1 MSTDREREPDERGS
15 EERLPVAGP
24 ARVRSVIVALLRR
37 HRAQYVGV
45 TVLAAL
51 AAVAGLVGPYAVG
64 RLVQSLT
71 DGAGVAAITPLG
83 LAMLAGVVLQ
93 TVFTGFGT
101 RLAMALGER
110 VFARLREDF
119 MERVTSIP
127 LSVVERAGTG
137 DLLTRTTSD
146 IDAVSTMVRFAI
158 PQLVVSAIAVSL
170 TVVAAFVTT
179 PLVALAL
186 LVGVPVLV
194 LVVRWYLRRAP
205 AAYLGVNSSY
215 DDLYGT
221 VAQTMDGARTV
232 DALALGGA
240 RVDATDSVLGTLWR
254 RRLRIVRLKLVLLPV
269 SALAYTVPIPLALLW
284 GGILVG
290 QGLTTVGA
298 VTTVALYAV
307 QLTAPIVAVV
317 QWLDNLQRGTVSL
330 ARILGVGELETDRMP
345 GTERPT
351 DAVVSLANAHY
362 AYATGPEVLH
372 GIDLE
377 LAPGEHLAIVGP
389 SGAGKTTIGRLL
401 AGIDAPTTGSAT
413 VGGVPLHELPLAE
426 LRREVALVT
435 QEHHVFV
442 GSIADNVRMGRS
454 DASDADVLRA
464 LGVVGAA
471 AWASE
476 LPDGVQTVVG
486 SGGHPVTGAE
496 AQQLAL
502 ARLVLVDPHT
512 LVLDEA
518 TSVLDARAARSIERS
533 LGAVLEGRTVVS
545 IAHRLHTAYD
555 ADRIAVV
562 EHGRIVELGSHDEL
576 IAAGGAYASLWA
588 RWATES

>member
-1 MSTDREREPDERGS
+1 MSGQDGRGAAD
-15 EERLPVAGP
+15 RLPVAS
-24 ARVRSVIVALLRR
+24 ASRVRGVVLAILRR
-37 HRAQYVGV
+37 HRAAYLGV
-45 TVLAAL
+45 TILAAL
-51 AAVAGLVGPYAVG
+51 AALAGLVGPYAVG
-64 RLVQSLT
+64 ALVQTLS
-71 DGAGVAAITPLG
+71 DGAGPDSITPLG
-83 LAMLAGVVLQ
+83 VAMLAGVVLQ

-101 RLAMALGER
+101 RLAMVLGER
-110 VFARLREDF
+110 VFAQLREDF
-119 MERVTSIP
+119 MEQVTSIP
-127 LSVVERAGTG
+127 VSVVERAGTG

-146 IDAVSTMVRFAI
+146 IDSVSTTVRFAM

-170 TVVAAFVTT
+170 TVVAAVVTS
-179 PLVALAL
+179 PLVSLAL

-205 AAYLGVNSSY
+205 GAYLGVNESY
-215 DDLYGT
+215 DDLFGT
-221 VAQTMDGARTV
+221 VSQTLDGARTV
-232 DALALGGA
+232 DALALGDA
-240 RVDATDSVLGTLWR
+240 RVGTTDAVLSELWR

-269 SALAYTVPIPLALLW
+269 SALAYTVPIPLCLLW
-284 GGILVG
+284 GGILVS
-290 QGLTTVGA
+290 QGSTTVGA
-298 VTTVALYAV
+298 VTTVTLYAV

-317 QWLDNLQRGTVSL
+317 QWLDNLQRGFSSL
-330 ARILGVGELETDRMP
+330 ARILGVGELDADRTE
-345 GTERPT
+345 GTARPSDPVIRL
-351 DAVVSLANAHY
+351 DAARY
-362 AYATGPEVLH
+362 AYASGPEVLH

-377 LAPGEHLAIVGP
+377 LVPGEHLAIVGP

-413 VGGVPLHELPLAE
+413 VGGVPLLELPLAD

-442 GSIADNVRMGRS
+442 GSIADNVRMGRGEAT
-454 DASDADVLRA
+454 DDDVFRA

-471 AWASE
+471 DWTSA
-476 LPDGVQTVVG
+476 LPDGLATVVG
-486 SGGHPVTGAE
+486 SGGHPITGSQ

-533 LGAVLEGRTVVS
+533 LGAVLSGRTVVS

-562 EHGRIVELGSHDEL
+562 EHGRITELGSHDEL
-576 IAAGGAYASLWA
+576 IAAGGAYAALWD
-588 RWATES
+588 RWTTDS